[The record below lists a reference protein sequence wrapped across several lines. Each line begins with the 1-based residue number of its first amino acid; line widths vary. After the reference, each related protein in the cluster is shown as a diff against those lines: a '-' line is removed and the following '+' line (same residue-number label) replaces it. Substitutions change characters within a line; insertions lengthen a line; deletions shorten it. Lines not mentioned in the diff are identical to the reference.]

1 MHSQEKADYTA
12 GQSFTFTMHS
22 HIYGRSVVRHDGA
35 FPVHRRSIAA
45 GQLMSAR
52 YRTYTNQILEE
63 AYTVKKKVF
72 KKRLMGRY
80 K

>member
-1 MHSQEKADYTA
+1 MHSQEKAD
-12 GQSFTFTMHS
+12 FTMHS

-63 AYTVKKKVF
+63 AY
-72 KKRLMGRY
+72 G
-80 K
+80 